1 MASSIEVEGLHH
13 GGMPI
18 PSASR
23 RGPLVASGGISGL
36 DRSTGELAD
45 GIEQQV
51 DRLFE
56 NVEAVI
62 EAAGGSIN
70 DIVKIEF
77 STDDPS
83 ARSLINERWTA
94 MFPDDDRRPARH
106 ILARELRFGMLVQA
120 DFLAYVETTEG

>member
-1 MASSIEVEGLHH
+1 LAKSIEVEGLHH

-23 RGPLVASGGISGL
+23 RGPLVASGGIAGL

-45 GIEQQV
+45 GIEQQL

-56 NVEAVI
+56 NIEAVI
-62 EAAGGSIN
+62 EAAGGSTN
-70 DIVKIEF
+70 DIVKITF
-77 STDDPS
+77 STGDRS

-94 MFPDDDRRPARH
+94 MFPVDDRRPARH
-106 ILARELRFGMLVQA
+106 TVARELGGGMLVQA
-120 DFLAYVETTEG
+120 DFLAYVETTER

>member
-1 MASSIEVEGLHH
+1 LAKSIEVDGLHH

-45 GIEQQV
+45 GIEHQL

-56 NVEAVI
+56 NIEAVI

-70 DIVKIEF
+70 DIVKITF
-77 STDDPS
+77 STGDQS
-83 ARSLINERWTA
+83 TRSLINERWTS
-94 MFPDDDRRPARH
+94 MFPVDDRRPARH
-106 ILARELRFGMLVQA
+106 ILARELRAGMLVQA
-120 DFLAYVETTEG
+120 DFLAYVETTER

>member
-1 MASSIEVEGLHH
+1 LANSIEVEGLHH

-18 PSASR
+18 PSAAR

-56 NVEAVI
+56 NIQAVI
-62 EAAGGSIN
+62 EAAGGSIS
-70 DIVKIEF
+70 DIVKITF
-77 STDDPS
+77 STGNPS
-83 ARSLINERWTA
+83 ARSLINERWIS

-106 ILARELRFGMLVQA
+106 IHHRELRFGMLVQA
-120 DFLAYVETTEG
+120 DFLAYVETTER

>member
-1 MASSIEVEGLHH
+1 LADSIEVEGLHH

-18 PSASR
+18 PCASR

-56 NVEAVI
+56 NIEAVI
-62 EAAGGSIN
+62 EAAGGSID
-70 DIVKIEF
+70 DIVKITF
-77 STDDPS
+77 SAGDQS
-83 ARSLINERWTA
+83 ARSLIDERWTS
-94 MFPDDDRRPARH
+94 MFPVDDRRPARH
-106 ILARELRFGMLVQA
+106 IVARELRFGMLVQA
-120 DFLAYVETTEG
+120 DFVAYVEPTER